1 MTTARSTGPLLR
13 AFFSAFIPAGV
24 LFLSPLHAAPRE
36 QYRYEVTMAG
46 LPVGAVDDV
55 WEEVV
60 ENGACIVRLTSSLRL
75 TIPRGESE
83 LAIGTTSITEADC
96 VTYHPRSL
104 RVTRDEG
111 GGTLTTTASRE
122 GEYLVVT
129 AEKGGIVEKKRLALT
144 KESVFF
150 GMLFRK
156 YPNDFFVG
164 KGSVPAI
171 SEEGVA
177 ERSVSFEGRRTGDM
191 IEVTVNYEGVSLLF
205 SVRGPVVIATVM
217 NGGMIA
223 YRLSAGNE
231 EKNATIVSPPRDI
244 LTATAL
250 ANEGLRVA
258 RPREAR
264 RLTVQIAG
272 AIPPIPEA
280 CGQTVGERGGE
291 TLTVTIAAGPCPG
304 PFTASDLAAT
314 LYENKDDPAVTK
326 AAARWKGIADRA
338 RLLREVISFVNR
350 HISDKN
356 YRHGTLSASET
367 LAARAG
373 DCTEHAVLAV
383 ALLRALGIPARNL
396 YGLVLSGDGRFF
408 FHQWIEAY
416 TGDAWMAA
424 DPTFGSVPAD
434 AARIVLSRGNDA
446 SLEQR
451 ENLSLATLRTLQ
463 GTRLSVVGMSYE

>member
-1 MTTARSTGPLLR
+1 
-13 AFFSAFIPAGV
+13 
-24 LFLSPLHAAPRE
+24 
-36 QYRYEVTMAG
+36 MASM
-46 LPVGAVDDV
+46 PVGTVDDT
-55 WEEVV
+55 WEEVI
-60 ENGACIVRLTSSLRL
+60 ENDLCIVRLTSTLRL

-83 LAIGTTSITEADC
+83 LAIGTTSIIEADC
-96 VTYHPRSL
+96 GTYLPRSL
-104 RVTRDEG
+104 RVTRNEG

-122 GEYLVVT
+122 GEHLVVT
-129 AEKGGIVEKKRLALT
+129 TEKGGAVEKKRLALT

-164 KGSVPAI
+164 KGSIPTI

-177 ERSVSFEGRRTGDM
+177 ERTVSFEGRRSGDM
-191 IEVTVNYEGVSLLF
+191 IEVSVNYEGVSLLF
-205 SVRGPVVIATVM
+205 SVRGPVVISTIM

-223 YRLSAGNE
+223 YHLRTENDVKKSTSLSQ
-231 EKNATIVSPPRDI
+231 PPRDI

-250 ANEGLRVA
+250 PNNGLRVA

-264 RLTVQIAG
+264 RITVQIG
-272 AIPPIPEA
+272 GTIPPIPDA
-280 CGQTVGERGGE
+280 CGQTAKERGGA

-304 PFTASDLAAT
+304 TFGPDDLAAT
-314 LYENKDDPAVTK
+314 IYENKDDPAVLK
-326 AAARWKGIADRA
+326 AAARWKGITDRA
-338 RLLREVISFVNR
+338 RVLREVISFVNR

-356 YRHGTLSASET
+356 YRHGNLSASET

-396 YGLVLSGDGRFF
+396 YGLVLSDDGRFF
-408 FHQWIEAY
+408 FHQWIEAH
-416 TGDAWMAA
+416 TGAAWTTA
-424 DPTFGSVPAD
+424 DPTFNSVPAD

-451 ENLSLATLRTLQ
+451 ENLAFATLRTLQ
-463 GTRLSVVGMSYE
+463 GMSLSVVGISYE